1 LIGYSERNC
10 DPGPTSTKRGLETR
24 EFHLS
29 IQKDAAKTAITR
41 GLGVVASDL
50 EGTLTVGNT
59 WQGLAAYLRQDSL
72 HMRAF
77 KRFERANTFGSL
89 RAKLGLTQASTYQ
102 QAMVQ
107 NLPSLFVGMTP
118 EEFAEIAEWVVQ
130 FELWPK
136 RRASVINELE
146 SHLRVGRRVILA
158 ASTYQPVLEAF
169 ASRLGVGAIGTPLE
183 VKNGLLTG
191 QVEIA
196 VNSGEMK
203 AARLR
208 NAIGSASIDFA
219 YGDTLSDQEMLEMAH
234 NPIIIRGDR
243 RLEALANQRNWRVL
257 ESSKYE

>member
-1 LIGYSERNC
+1 LDEPRTIH
-10 DPGPTSTKRGLETR
+10 PGPTLSKRGLETR

-29 IQKDAAKTAITR
+29 IQTDAPKTGITR

-50 EGTLTVGNT
+50 EGTLTLGNT

-72 HMRAF
+72 HVRAF
-77 KRFERANTFGSL
+77 KRFERANSLGSW
-89 RAKLGLTQASTYQ
+89 RAKLGLIQASTYQ
-102 QAMVQ
+102 QNMVQ

-118 EEFAEIAEWVVQ
+118 EEFSEIAEWVVQ

-146 SHLRVGRRVILA
+146 AHLRVGRRVILA

-196 VNSGEMK
+196 VNTGEMK

-234 NPIIIRGDR
+234 NPIIVRGDR

-257 ESSKYE
+257 EPSQYE

>member
-1 LIGYSERNC
+1 
-10 DPGPTSTKRGLETR
+10 
-24 EFHLS
+24 
-29 IQKDAAKTAITR
+29 
-41 GLGVVASDL
+41 
-50 EGTLTVGNT
+50 
-59 WQGLAAYLRQDSL
+59 
-72 HMRAF
+72 
-77 KRFERANTFGSL
+77 
-89 RAKLGLTQASTYQ
+89 
-102 QAMVQ
+102 
-107 NLPSLFVGMTP
+107 
-118 EEFAEIAEWVVQ
+118 VQ

-196 VNSGEMK
+196 VNTGEMK

-234 NPIIIRGDR
+234 NPIIVRGDR

-257 ESSKYE
+257 EASKYE